1 MFVVECSSTHGKL
14 SKVNV
19 VHLSIAFALELP
31 LSLLGWSK
39 SLNLI
44 RLNPEAWQRFSY
56 LVLGIDISTL
66 RTILRPQPQQPS
78 SSLCILISYGY
89 SGDDTE
95 ASRYV

>member
-1 MFVVECSSTHGKL
+1 MVECSSTHGKL

-31 LSLLGWSK
+31 LSLLGWRGSK

-44 RLNPEAWQRFSY
+44 RLNPEAWQRCSY

-66 RTILRPQPQQPS
+66 RTKLRPQPQQPL